1 MNSVEL
7 VDSSKKLLKGPEII
21 ASAVANMPDIG
32 LPLQSIL
39 TAIAAETTLP
49 NVDVIQVGNTVFLAQ
64 VGKGENQH
72 KVVGRAFNMD
82 TGRNFVKNGFKY
94 FNYLQQKGYTHYST
108 SFTGPVFLNAFKVF
122 RRRLERGDTQVYIGR
137 READEPAKDK
147 YEIYVRIGKEPLS
160 RGL

>member
-1 MNSVEL
+1 MNL
-7 VDSSKKLLKGPEII
+7 IDSDEKLLKGPEII
-21 ASAVANMPDIG
+21 TGAVHNMPDMG
-32 LPLQSIL
+32 VPLQSVL
-39 TAIAAETTLP
+39 AVIAGETTLP
-49 NVDVIQVGNTVFLAQ
+49 NTDIVQVGNTVFLAQ

-108 SFTGPVFLNAFKVF
+108 TFDSLVFLNAFKIF
-122 RRRLERGDTQVYIGR
+122 QRRAKQQDTEIYIGVVTKGT
-137 READEPAKDK
+137 AMDK
-147 YEIYVRIGKEPLS
+147 YVVYMRLGKEPLT